1 MRRSRFDPDAETRV
15 DGDDGAGRLVP
26 RIDAVAISAAG
37 ADATSDAVIAR
48 SKTLPRADRRMKPP
62 APGRDPTE
70 GAGLL

>member
-1 MRRSRFDPDAETRV
+1 
-15 DGDDGAGRLVP
+15 LVP

-37 ADATSDAVIAR
+37 AELTSDAVIAR